1 MLSLSQFVGK
11 KDLPEPWSEGEK
23 IPWNEPGFSARML
36 REHLSQ
42 HHDAA
47 SRRFALIDQHV
58 AWIDS
63 LLPQRAARIL
73 DLGCGPGLYT
83 SRLARLG
90 HTCVG
95 IDFSPASVAYA
106 REQASREGLACDY
119 IEADLRQAAF
129 GGPYDAALFLFGE
142 LNVFRPQELESILQ
156 RSAAALRSGGL
167 LVLEPS
173 HFASVYAEAHK
184 PARWS
189 RHPEGGLFS
198 ERPHLMLYESFWH
211 EGQRCAIE
219 RYLLIDAETSEP
231 SFYAATS
238 QAYHEAEL
246 VELLNQNGF
255 EAIHSFQQLGGGEAA
270 GDFFALVAKKV

>member
-1 MLSLSQFVGK
+1 MLSLSQFVSK
-11 KDLPEPWSEGEK
+11 KGVPEPWSEGEK
-23 IPWNEPGFSARML
+23 IPWNDPGFSARML

-42 HHDAA
+42 QHDAA
-47 SRRFALIDQHV
+47 SRRFGVIDQHV

-90 HTCVG
+90 HSCVG
-95 IDFSPASVAYA
+95 IDFSPASIAYA
-106 REQASREGLACDY
+106 REHATREGLACEY
-119 IEADLRQAAF
+119 IEADLRQEEF
-129 GGPYDAALFLFGE
+129 GGPYDAAMFLFGE
-142 LNVFRPQELESILQ
+142 LNVFRPQELESILK

-173 HFASVYAEAHK
+173 RFESVYAEAQK

-189 RHPEGGLFS
+189 RHPGGGLFS
-198 ERPHLMLYESFWH
+198 ERPHLLLYEGFWH
-211 EGQRCAIE
+211 ESQRCSIE
-219 RYLLIDAETSEP
+219 RYLVLDAESSTP

-246 VELLNQNGF
+246 VELLAQHGF
-255 EAIHSFQQLGGGEAA
+255 AEIRSFGQLGGGEAA
-270 GDFFALVAKKV
+270 GDFFAMVAKKV